1 MMRPESRST
10 ALGESGPPSRVF
22 LITIA
27 GLQSGDFLNARG
39 HIASERDKIRMP
51 NLARLA
57 REGSIGI
64 QVHPPMPGSTYA
76 SHATLATGLRPI
88 RHGIIAD
95 AALDE
100 TGNRSLP
107 FSDNRLL
114 RGTALWDAAI
124 GRGVLALGWPT
135 TDGARIE
142 LMVAGGGSSDA
153 AGGWLESI
161 RIQSSPVLMRKLDKI
176 AEAALEDP
184 ERQQNDDEIPLA
196 WPTASEKDSAFA
208 DLACQIVASER
219 DPGLW
224 MIRFDQTAS
233 NQRFFGFGS
242 VEVDEALGRIDVEIG
257 RIVACLDA
265 ADVLGET
272 AIFVTGD
279 VSYQPVN
286 TRIDPNVV
294 LARAGLIGRDPRSST
309 GVRSWLALARSNGR
323 SAYVYARDEKSALAS
338 RELLE
343 GEAIRTRGFMVV
355 SAADLARAGADPQAW
370 FGLAA
375 RPGFVI
381 GQGLVQPAMRTSEL
395 RASAGA
401 FPFIDPELASVG
413 LVAWGRGVRSRVRL
427 PSFDLTDVAPTIST
441 LLGLRLEDELDGEP
455 VLGLLRAV
463 APLPPPGPKRLG
475 VDGDADIDRTLRD
488 LGGNR
493 RANERSE

>member
-1 MMRPESRST
+1 
-10 ALGESGPPSRVF
+10 
-22 LITIA
+22 
-27 GLQSGDFLNARG
+27 
-39 HIASERDKIRMP
+39 
-51 NLARLA
+51 
-57 REGSIGI
+57 
-64 QVHPPMPGSTYA
+64 
-76 SHATLATGLRPI
+76 
-88 RHGIIAD
+88 
-95 AALDE
+95 
-100 TGNRSLP
+100 
-107 FSDNRLL
+107 
-114 RGTALWDAAI
+114 
-124 GRGVLALGWPT
+124 
-135 TDGARIE
+135 
-142 LMVAGGGSSDA
+142 
-153 AGGWLESI
+153 
-161 RIQSSPVLMRKLDKI
+161 MRKLDKI

-184 ERQQNDDEIPLA
+184 ERQKGDDDIPLV

-224 MIRFDQTAS
+224 MIRFDQTAI
-233 NQRFFGFGS
+233 NQRVFGFGS

-257 RIVACLDA
+257 RVVACLDA

-279 VSYQPVN
+279 VSYRPVH

-343 GEAIRTRGFMVV
+343 DEAIRTRGFMVV

-395 RASAGA
+395 RGSAGA
-401 FPFIDPELASVG
+401 FPFIDPELSSVG

-493 RANERSE
+493 RVNERSE